1 LKRALRY
8 IHFINLIY
16 TSFALPFYVAYNI
29 RIRGVVLCIEL
40 VSSLISLIIFFL
52 NFRTPYIENGEKT
65 INFFK
70 IAREYLKN
78 GLIVD
83 FFGMLPLNI
92 VLDFLIDLISPRIT
106 ILTCCLVGLFR
117 CTRMFSI
124 MQAVN
129 IFEEIKLDF
138 KKNR

>member
-1 LKRALRY
+1 M
-8 IHFINLIY
+8 I
-16 TSFALPFYVAYNI
+16 SFM
-29 RIRGVVLCIEL
+29 
-40 VSSLISLIIFFL
+40 IFFL

-65 INFFK
+65 INFMI

-78 GLIVD
+78 GMIVD

-92 VLDFLIDLISPRIT
+92 VLDFGIDLIAPEMT
-106 ILTCCLVGLFR
+106 IHVLCLIGIAR
-117 CTRMFSI
+117 CTRMFSV

-138 KKNR
+138 KKNRFTVQAAGNAMFCLLVGHWIVCLWTFLILVVE

>member
-1 LKRALRY
+1 
-8 IHFINLIY
+8 
-16 TSFALPFYVAYNI
+16 LPFYVAHNI
-29 RIRGVVLCIEL
+29 RIRGVVLSIEL
-40 VSSLISLIIFFL
+40 LSSLISLLIFFL

-92 VLDFLIDLISPRIT
+92 VLDFLIDLISP
-106 ILTCCLVGLFR
+106 
-117 CTRMFSI
+117 
-124 MQAVN
+124 
-129 IFEEIKLDF
+129 
-138 KKNR
+138 